1 MKLTPSFSGAATATI
16 AILMAVPG
24 PALAQSVDGSLAGQ
38 ATESR
43 LHFAE
48 RTAGDIITQPIRD
61 AGLMSVDIPDP
72 LVRATIDPYALPD
85 DASCAEV
92 RSEIGALSGVL
103 GSDLV
108 ADEVPGRPGRQAGG
122 GRRTSGGE
130 LLIPFRTFVREVTGA
145 APAQRRF
152 QAAVDLGYARRG
164 FLRAVYR
171 LRNCPADVHAAGA
184 PGSLTLSLVDPPR
197 P

>member
-108 ADEVPGRPGRQAGG
+108 ADAGPPGGRVGRLAEAGG
-122 GRRTSGGE
+122 RAAVNS
-130 LLIPFRTFVREVTGA
+130 LIPFRTFVREVTGA

-184 PGSLTLSLVDPPR
+184 PAA
-197 P
+197 